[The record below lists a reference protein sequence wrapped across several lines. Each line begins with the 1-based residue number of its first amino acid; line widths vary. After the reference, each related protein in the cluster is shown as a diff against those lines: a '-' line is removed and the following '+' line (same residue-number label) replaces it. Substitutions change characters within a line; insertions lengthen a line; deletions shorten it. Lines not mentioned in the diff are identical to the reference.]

1 MLRRAFIYGLL
12 LSSLLAGLKLVQYYF
27 FSYRI
32 ELEFYISVIAGFF
45 LMVGVWVGTKWMSRP
60 QPKKIDL
67 ELVSINHNDLL
78 SDREMDVLAGIAKGQ
93 SNQEIA
99 DSLFVSLNTV
109 KTHVSNI
116 YMKLNVSR
124 RTQALA
130 RAREMKLIVEK
141 V

>member
-1 MLRRAFIYGLL
+1 MLRRALFYGLL
-12 LSSLLAGLKLVQYYF
+12 LSILLAGLKLVQYYF

-32 ELEFYISVIAGFF
+32 ELEFYIGIIAILFLVI
-45 LMVGVWVGTKWMSRP
+45 GVWAGSKWINSQSP
-60 QPKKIDL
+60 IL
-67 ELVSINHNDLL
+67 ESLDSIAINANGLL
-78 SDREMDVLAGIAKGQ
+78 SDREMDVLAGIARGQ

-109 KTHVSNI
+109 KTHISNI

-130 RAREMKLIVEK
+130 KARKMNLITEK
-141 V
+141 A

>member
-1 MLRRAFIYGLL
+1 MLRRALFYGLL
-12 LSSLLAGLKLVQYYF
+12 LSILLAGLKLVQYYF

-32 ELEFYISVIAGFF
+32 ELEFYIGIIAILFLVI
-45 LMVGVWVGTKWMSRP
+45 GVWAGSKWINSQSP
-60 QPKKIDL
+60 IL
-67 ELVSINHNDLL
+67 ESLDSITINANELL
-78 SDREMDVLAGIAKGQ
+78 SEREMDVLAGIARGQ

-109 KTHVSNI
+109 KTHISKI

-130 RAREMKLIVEK
+130 KARAMNLITEK

>member
-1 MLRRAFIYGLL
+1 MLRRALIYGLL

-60 QPKKIDL
+60 QPLKNDD
-67 ELVSINHNDLL
+67 ELININHNDLL

-130 RAREMKLIVEK
+130 RAREMNLIVEK